1 MKSKLQLITMFVISY
16 SLLLLNIIMNIILG
30 GNMIAI
36 ILLLISV
43 VPVTIAHRIYKNY
56 KDIL

>member
-16 SLLLLNIIMNIILG
+16 SLLLLNIIINITLG
-30 GNMIAI
+30 GNILAI
-36 ILLLISV
+36 ISLIISV
-43 VPVTIAHRIYKNY
+43 LPVVIIHRIYKNY